1 MHCGLVFIL
10 FMGILLVV
18 KAFKN
23 DKCGDNIRISTANYL
38 TSPGY
43 PLAYPPSQRCVWVI
57 SAPGPHQ
64 RILINFNPHFDLED
78 RECKYDYVEVRDG
91 VDESGQLVGKYCGK
105 IAPSPVVSSGNQLFI
120 KFVSDYET
128 HGAGF
133 SIRYEIFKTGPECS
147 RNFTSNSGVIKSPG
161 FPEKY
166 PNNLDCTF
174 MIFAPKMSEIILE
187 FESFELEPDPTPP
200 TGVFC
205 RYDRLEIW
213 DGFPGVGPYVGRYC
227 GQNTP
232 GRIISYT
239 GILALT
245 INTDSAIAKEGFSAN
260 FTVIE
265 RTVPEDF
272 DCSDPLG
279 MESGEITSD
288 QIMASSQY
296 NPSWSP
302 ERSRLN
308 YYENAWT
315 PAEDSNKE
323 WIQTLV
329 TIPSHANIKGS
340 RLSSWSGKTC
350 SNAASCLDSTFQRQL
365 HQPPLLLINVSSSS
379 VMLMVDRQTQVD
391 LGFLRFVSAIGTQGA
406 VSQETHKIY
415 FVKSYK
421 VDVSSNGEDWITL
434 KEGSKQ
440 KQLVEREKKRERG
453 RDGMPDRRATG
464 CNHRLLIGTGFLHLE
479 ANKPPLWVYEGT
491 HGPGL
496 DYLMV
501 SPEYTVPSVKWRLKG
516 AMLDSPLPHSYSVE
530 GGQEVF
536 QGNTNPTD
544 VTKTML
550 PKPTLTRF
558 LRVRPVTWET
568 GIALRFEV
576 YGCKISEYPCS
587 GMLGMVSGLITDSQI
602 TASSHTDRSWV
613 PENARL
619 LTSRTGWTL
628 LPQPQPFTSEWLQVD
643 LGDEKLVKGMI
654 IQGGKHR
661 ENKVFMKRFRIGYSN
676 NGSDWR
682 MVLDGSGNKPKL
694 ASSLPSPE
702 RFPAS
707 KVHQA
712 LFRAGHLLFFLATY
726 QAHAALPLIFEGN
739 SNYDTP
745 ELRTVEALTTRFI
758 RIYPERATP
767 AGMGLRLELLGCEIE
782 GRDTQPGTYTAPT
795 LPPTTV
801 VPSTTPSDD
810 CDDDQ
815 ASCHSGTGDDYD
827 VTAGTIIPE
836 TTTAEVDTIPA
847 FLWFACDFGWAND
860 PSFCSWTSEDTGS
873 RWQIQSSGT
882 PTLNTGPNMDHT
894 GGSGNFIYTLAT
906 SPQETEVARLVS
918 PVVSSPDSDLCVS
931 FWYHMFGPHIGTLHI
946 KQRKQTVDGPADILL
961 WTVSGHQGNRWREG
975 RVLVPR
981 TNKPYQVVLESLVER
996 KSWGDI
1002 AVDDIKVLDGLSMAD
1017 CKDPDVPTEPMLP
1030 EDRLNEILE
1039 DITEY
1044 PDFVE
1049 TNQISGAGNMLKTLD
1064 PILITIIA
1072 MSALGVFLGAICGVV
1087 LYCACSHGGMSDRNL
1102 SALENYNFE
1111 LVDGV
1116 KLKKDKLNVQSS
1128 YSEA

>member
-1 MHCGLVFIL
+1 
-10 FMGILLVV
+10 MGILSVA

-23 DKCGDNIRISTANYL
+23 DKCGGNIRISTANYL

-43 PLAYPPSQRCVWVI
+43 PASYPPSQRCVWVI

-91 VDESGQLVGKYCGK
+91 TDESGQLVGKYCGK

-147 RNFTSNSGVIKSPG
+147 RNFTSNSGIIKSPG

-213 DGFPGVGPYVGRYC
+213 DGFPGVGPHVGRYC

-288 QIMASSQY
+288 QIMVSSQY

-323 WIQTLV
+323 WIQ
-329 TIPSHANIKGS
+329 
-340 RLSSWSGKTC
+340 
-350 SNAASCLDSTFQRQL
+350 
-365 HQPPLLLINVSSSS
+365 
-379 VMLMVDRQTQVD
+379 VD

-406 VSQETHKIY
+406 ISQETQRVY

-440 KQLVEREKKRERG
+440 K
-453 RDGMPDRRATG
+453 
-464 CNHRLLIGTGFLHLE
+464 
-479 ANKPPLWVYEGT
+479 
-491 HGPGL
+491 
-496 DYLMV
+496 
-501 SPEYTVPSVKWRLKG
+501 
-516 AMLDSPLPHSYSVE
+516 
-530 GGQEVF
+530 VF

-544 VTKTML
+544 VAKTKL

-558 LRVRPVTWET
+558 VRIRPVTWET

-587 GMLGMVSGLITDSQI
+587 GMLGMVSGLINDNQI

-628 LPQPQPFTSEWLQVD
+628 LPQPQPFTNEWLQVD
-643 LGDEKLVKGMI
+643 LGEEKLVRGLI

-661 ENKVFMKRFRIGYSN
+661 ENKVFMKKFRLGYSN

-682 MVLDGSGNKPKL
+682 MVLDTSGNRPK
-694 ASSLPSPE
+694 
-702 RFPAS
+702 
-707 KVHQA
+707 
-712 LFRAGHLLFFLATY
+712 
-726 QAHAALPLIFEGN
+726 IFEGN

-745 ELRTVEALTTRFI
+745 ELRTVEPLLTRFV

-782 GRDTQPGTYTAPT
+782 APT
-795 LPPTTV
+795 LPPTTAI
-801 VPSTTPSDD
+801 PSTTPSDE

-827 VTAGTIIPE
+827 VTGANI
-836 TTTAEVDTIPA
+836 AFMRLRPA
-847 FLWFACDFGWAND
+847 PPPNPPYPNSPLLLLWLALDHL
-860 PSFCSWTSEDTGS
+860 PSI
-873 RWQIQSSGT
+873 RGT
-882 PTLNTGPNMDHT
+882 PTLNIGPNMDHT
-894 GGSGNFIYTLAT
+894 GEPGNFIYTLAT

-946 KQRKQTVDGPADILL
+946 KQRKQTEKGPADVLL

-981 TNKPYQVVLESLVER
+981 TNKPYQVVIESLVER

-1002 AVDDIKVLDGLSMAD
+1002 AVDDIKVLDGITLPD
-1017 CKDPDVPTEPMLP
+1017 CKGEALFILSVPSFIP
-1030 EDRLNEILE
+1030 ENTD
-1039 DITEY
+1039 Y
-1044 PDFVE
+1044 PDSVE
-1049 TNQISGAGNMLKTLD
+1049 TNQIPEGSMLKTLD

>member
-1 MHCGLVFIL
+1 MYCICVTLGCCADCIFSFFL
-10 FMGILLVV
+10 
-18 KAFKN
+18 A
-23 DKCGDNIRISTANYL
+23 DKCGDNIRITNANYL

-43 PLAYPPSQRCVWVI
+43 PTSYLPSQKCVWVI
-57 SAPGPHQ
+57 TAPGPHQ

-91 VDESGQLVGKYCGK
+91 VDENGQLVGKYCGK
-105 IAPSPVVSSGNQLFI
+105 IAPSPVVSSGNQLYI

-133 SIRYEIFKTGPECS
+133 SIRYEVFKTGPECS

-174 MIFAPKMSEIILE
+174 MIFSPKMSEIILE
-187 FESFELEPDPTPP
+187 FESFELEPDTTPP

-213 DGFPGVGPYVGRYC
+213 DGFPGVGPYIGRYC

-239 GILALT
+239 GILALI

-260 FTVIE
+260 FTVLE

-279 MESGEITSD
+279 MESGEIASE
-288 QIMASSQY
+288 QIVASSQ
-296 NPSWSP
+296 
-302 ERSRLN
+302 LN

-315 PAEDSNKE
+315 PGEDNNKE
-323 WIQTLV
+323 WI
-329 TIPSHANIKGS
+329 
-340 RLSSWSGKTC
+340 
-350 SNAASCLDSTFQRQL
+350 
-365 HQPPLLLINVSSSS
+365 
-379 VMLMVDRQTQVD
+379 QVD
-391 LGFLRFVSAIGTQGA
+391 LGFLRFVSAVGTQGA
-406 VSQETHKIY
+406 VSQETKKTY
-415 FVKSYK
+415 WVKSYK

-440 KQLVEREKKRERG
+440 K
-453 RDGMPDRRATG
+453 
-464 CNHRLLIGTGFLHLE
+464 
-479 ANKPPLWVYEGT
+479 
-491 HGPGL
+491 
-496 DYLMV
+496 
-501 SPEYTVPSVKWRLKG
+501 
-516 AMLDSPLPHSYSVE
+516 
-530 GGQEVF
+530 VF

-544 VTKTML
+544 VARTML

-558 LRVRPVTWET
+558 IRIRPVAWET

-587 GMLGMVSGLITDSQI
+587 GMLGMVSGLITDAQI

-619 LTSRTGWTL
+619 LTSRSGWTL

-643 LGDEKLVKGMI
+643 LGEEKLVRGLI

-661 ENKVFMKRFRIGYSN
+661 ENKVFMKKFRLGYSN
-676 NGSDWR
+676 NGSDWK
-682 MVLDGSGNKPKL
+682 MVQDASGNKPK
-694 ASSLPSPE
+694 
-702 RFPAS
+702 
-707 KVHQA
+707 
-712 LFRAGHLLFFLATY
+712 
-726 QAHAALPLIFEGN
+726 IFEGN
-739 SNYDTP
+739 QNYDTP
-745 ELRTVEALTTRFI
+745 ELRTVEPLLTRYI
-758 RIYPERATP
+758 RVYPERSTP

-782 GRDTQPGTYTAPT
+782 APT
-795 LPPTTV
+795 IPPTT
-801 VPSTTPSDD
+801 PAPTTVPSDD

-815 ASCHSGTGDDYD
+815 ASCHSGTGDDYE
-827 VTAGTIIPE
+827 VT
-836 TTTAEVDTIPA
+836 A
-847 FLWFACDFGWAND
+847 FLWFACDFGWANN
-860 PSFCSWTSEDTGS
+860 PSFCGWTSEDSGF

-894 GGSGNFIYTLAT
+894 GTDTQTHQHWTQHGPHRYRHTGPNMDHTAT
-906 SPQETEVARLVS
+906 GAQETEVARLVS
-918 PVVSSPDSDLCVS
+918 PGVTVGQSDLCVS
-931 FWYHMFGPHIGTLHI
+931 FWYHMFGSHIGTLHI
-946 KQRKQTVDGPADILL
+946 KQRKETVDGMADILL

-975 RVLVPR
+975 RVLVPHSS
-981 TNKPYQVVLESLVER
+981 KPYQVVIEGLVER

-1002 AVDDIKVLDGLSMAD
+1002 AVDDIKILDNLNMAD
-1017 CKDPDVPTEPMLP
+1017 CKGECFFATLIVQAGFEPIV
-1030 EDRLNEILE
+1030 ENNEILNG
-1039 DITEY
+1039 
-1044 PDFVE
+1044 V
-1049 TNQISGAGNMLKTLD
+1049 SGGAGNMLKTLD

-1087 LYCACSHGGMSDRNL
+1087 LYCACSHGHMADRNL

-1116 KLKKDKLNVQSS
+1116 KLKKDKLNSQKS
-1128 YSEA
+1128 YTEA

>member
-1 MHCGLVFIL
+1 LHCVSCNHKIK
-10 FMGILLVV
+10 I
-18 KAFKN
+18 N
-23 DKCGDNIRISTANYL
+23 CGDNIRITNANYL

-43 PLAYPPSQRCVWVI
+43 PASYVSSQKCVWVI
-57 SAPGPHQ
+57 TAPGPHQ

-133 SIRYEIFKTGPECS
+133 SIRYEVFKTGPECS

-174 MIFAPKMSEIILE
+174 MVFAPKMSEIILE
-187 FESFELEPDPTPP
+187 FESFELEPDTTPP
-200 TGVFC
+200 TGIFC

-213 DGFPGVGPYVGRYC
+213 DGFPGVGPYIGRYC
-227 GQNTP
+227 GQTTP

-260 FTVIE
+260 FTVLQ

-272 DCSDPLG
+272 DCTDPLG
-279 MESGEITSD
+279 MESGEIASE
-288 QIMASSQY
+288 QIMASSKY
-296 NPSWSP
+296 NPGWSS
-302 ERSRLN
+302 ERARLN

-315 PAEDSNKE
+315 PGEDNNKE
-323 WIQTLV
+323 WI
-329 TIPSHANIKGS
+329 
-340 RLSSWSGKTC
+340 
-350 SNAASCLDSTFQRQL
+350 
-365 HQPPLLLINVSSSS
+365 
-379 VMLMVDRQTQVD
+379 QVD
-391 LGFLRFVSAIGTQGA
+391 LGFLRFVSAVGTQGA
-406 VSQETHKIY
+406 VSQETQRAY
-415 FVKSYK
+415 WVKSYK

-440 KQLVEREKKRERG
+440 K
-453 RDGMPDRRATG
+453 
-464 CNHRLLIGTGFLHLE
+464 
-479 ANKPPLWVYEGT
+479 
-491 HGPGL
+491 
-496 DYLMV
+496 
-501 SPEYTVPSVKWRLKG
+501 
-516 AMLDSPLPHSYSVE
+516 
-530 GGQEVF
+530 VF

-544 VTKTML
+544 VVKTML

-558 LRVRPVTWET
+558 VRIRPVAWET

-587 GMLGMVSGLITDSQI
+587 GMLGMVSGLITDAQI

-619 LTSRTGWTL
+619 LTSRSGWTL

-643 LGDEKLVKGMI
+643 LGEEKLVRGLI

-661 ENKVFMKRFRIGYSN
+661 ENKVFMKKFRLEYSN
-676 NGSDWR
+676 NGSDWK
-682 MVLDGSGNKPKL
+682 MVQDDNGNKPK
-694 ASSLPSPE
+694 
-702 RFPAS
+702 
-707 KVHQA
+707 
-712 LFRAGHLLFFLATY
+712 
-726 QAHAALPLIFEGN
+726 IFEGN
-739 SNYDTP
+739 QNYDTP
-745 ELRTVEALTTRFI
+745 ELRTLEPLLTRYI
-758 RIYPERATP
+758 RVYPERSTP

-782 GRDTQPGTYTAPT
+782 APT
-795 LPPTTV
+795 LPPTT
-801 VPSTTPSDD
+801 PPPPTTPSDE

-827 VTAGTIIPE
+827 VTGGTTGPEATAKVADIIPGKK
-836 TTTAEVDTIPA
+836 A
-847 FLWFACDFGWAND
+847 FLWFACDFGWANN
-860 PSFCSWTSEDTGS
+860 PSFCNWSSEDSGF

-906 SPQETEVARLVS
+906 GTQETEVARLVS
-918 PVVSSPDSDLCVS
+918 PMVTGNQSYLCVS
-931 FWYHMFGPHIGTLHI
+931 FWYHMFGSRIGTLNV
-946 KQRKQTVDGPADILL
+946 KQRKETVEGQADFLL

-975 RVLVPR
+975 RVLVPHSSE
-981 TNKPYQVVLESLVER
+981 PYQVVIEGLVES

-1002 AVDDIKVLDGLSMAD
+1002 AVDDIKILENVNMAD
-1017 CKDPDVPTEPMLP
+1017 CKDPDVPAEPILP
-1030 EDRLNEILE
+1030 EDRFNEIIV
-1039 DITEY
+1039 DITGFPEL
-1044 PDFVE
+1044 VE
-1049 TNQISGAGNMLKTLD
+1049 NNDILNGVSGGAGNMLKTLD

-1087 LYCACSHGGMSDRNL
+1087 LYCACSHGHMSDRNL

-1116 KLKKDKLNVQSS
+1116 KLKKDKLNSQNS
-1128 YSEA
+1128 YTEA

>member
-1 MHCGLVFIL
+1 MHCGLVL
-10 FMGILLVV
+10 FLLMGIFFVA

-23 DKCGDNIRISTANYL
+23 DKCGDNIRITNANYL

-43 PLAYPPSQRCVWVI
+43 PASYLPSQKCVWVI
-57 SAPGPHQ
+57 TAPGPHQ

-91 VDESGQLVGKYCGK
+91 VDENGQLVGKYCGK
-105 IAPSPVVSSGNQLFI
+105 IAPSPVVSSGNQLYI

-133 SIRYEIFKTGPECS
+133 SIRYEVFKTGPECS
-147 RNFTSNSGVIKSPG
+147 RNFTSNSGVIRSPG

-174 MIFAPKMSEIILE
+174 MIFSPKMSEITLE
-187 FESFELEPDPTPP
+187 FESFELEPDTTPP

-213 DGFPGVGPYVGRYC
+213 DGFPGVGPYIGRYC

-239 GILALT
+239 GILALI

-260 FTVIE
+260 FTVLE
-265 RTVPEDF
+265 RTMPEDF
-272 DCSDPLG
+272 DCTDPLG
-279 MESGEITSD
+279 MESGEIASE
-288 QIMASSQY
+288 QIVASSQY
-296 NPSWSP
+296 NPGWSP
-302 ERSRLN
+302 ERARLN

-315 PAEDSNKE
+315 PGEDNNKE
-323 WIQTLV
+323 WI
-329 TIPSHANIKGS
+329 
-340 RLSSWSGKTC
+340 
-350 SNAASCLDSTFQRQL
+350 
-365 HQPPLLLINVSSSS
+365 
-379 VMLMVDRQTQVD
+379 QVD

-406 VSQETHKIY
+406 VSQETKKTY
-415 FVKSYK
+415 WVKSYK

-440 KQLVEREKKRERG
+440 K
-453 RDGMPDRRATG
+453 
-464 CNHRLLIGTGFLHLE
+464 
-479 ANKPPLWVYEGT
+479 
-491 HGPGL
+491 
-496 DYLMV
+496 
-501 SPEYTVPSVKWRLKG
+501 
-516 AMLDSPLPHSYSVE
+516 
-530 GGQEVF
+530 VF

-544 VTKTML
+544 VARTML

-558 LRVRPVTWET
+558 IRIRPVAWET

-587 GMLGMVSGLITDSQI
+587 GMLGMVSGLITDAQI

-619 LTSRTGWTL
+619 LTSRSGWTL

-643 LGDEKLVKGMI
+643 LGEEKLVRGLI

-661 ENKVFMKRFRIGYSN
+661 ENKVFMKKFRLGYSN
-676 NGSDWR
+676 NGSDWK
-682 MVLDGSGNKPKL
+682 MVQDANGNKPK
-694 ASSLPSPE
+694 
-702 RFPAS
+702 
-707 KVHQA
+707 
-712 LFRAGHLLFFLATY
+712 
-726 QAHAALPLIFEGN
+726 IFEGN
-739 SNYDTP
+739 QNYDTP
-745 ELRTVEALTTRFI
+745 ELRTVEPLLTRYI
-758 RIYPERATP
+758 RVYPERSTP
-767 AGMGLRLELLGCEIE
+767 AGMGLRLELLVVRSKNMLWRARPKWVYILDFREAVAS
-782 GRDTQPGTYTAPT
+782 TALSPT
-795 LPPTTV
+795 LPPTT
-801 VPSTTPSDD
+801 PAPTTTPSDD

-827 VTAGTIIPE
+827 VTGGTTMPE
-836 TTTAEVDTIPA
+836 AMTEVDTIPA

-860 PSFCSWTSEDTGS
+860 PSFCSWTSEDS
-873 RWQIQSSGT
+873 SFRWQIQSSGT

-906 SPQETEVARLVS
+906 GAQETEVARLVS
-918 PVVSSPDSDLCVS
+918 PVVTVGQSDLCVS
-931 FWYHMFGPHIGTLHI
+931 FWYHMFGSHIGTLHI
-946 KQRKQTVDGPADILL
+946 KQRKETVDGMADILL

-975 RVLVPR
+975 RVLVPHSS
-981 TNKPYQVVLESLVER
+981 KPYQVVIEGLVER

-1002 AVDDIKVLDGLSMAD
+1002 AVDDIKILDNLNMAD
-1017 CKDPDVPTEPMLP
+1017 CKDPDVPTESMLP
-1030 EDRLNEILE
+1030 EDRFNEIMVDITDFPEIVESNEILNG
-1039 DITEY
+1039 
-1044 PDFVE
+1044 V
-1049 TNQISGAGNMLKTLD
+1049 SGGAGNMLKTLD

-1087 LYCACSHGGMSDRNL
+1087 LYCACSHGHMSDRNL

-1116 KLKKDKLNVQSS
+1116 KLKKDKLNSQNS
-1128 YSEA
+1128 YTEA

>member
-1 MHCGLVFIL
+1 TP
-10 FMGILLVV
+10 
-18 KAFKN
+18 
-23 DKCGDNIRISTANYL
+23 RITNANYL

-43 PLAYPPSQRCVWVI
+43 PASYLPSQKCVWVI
-57 SAPGPHQ
+57 TAPGPHQ

-105 IAPSPVVSSGNQLFI
+105 IAPSPVVSSGYQLYI

-133 SIRYEIFKTGPECS
+133 SIRYEVFKTGPECS
-147 RNFTSNSGVIKSPG
+147 RNFTSNNGVIKSPG

-187 FESFELEPDPTPP
+187 FESFELEPDTTPP

-213 DGFPGVGPYVGRYC
+213 DGFPGVGPYIGRYC

-260 FTVIE
+260 FTVLE

-272 DCSDPLG
+272 DCTDPLG
-279 MESGEITSD
+279 MESGEIASE
-288 QIMASSQY
+288 QIVASSQY
-296 NPSWSP
+296 NPGWSP
-302 ERSRLN
+302 ERARLN

-315 PAEDSNKE
+315 PGEDNNKE
-323 WIQTLV
+323 WI
-329 TIPSHANIKGS
+329 
-340 RLSSWSGKTC
+340 
-350 SNAASCLDSTFQRQL
+350 
-365 HQPPLLLINVSSSS
+365 
-379 VMLMVDRQTQVD
+379 QVD

-406 VSQETHKIY
+406 VSQETRKTYWI
-415 FVKSYK
+415 KSYK

-440 KQLVEREKKRERG
+440 K
-453 RDGMPDRRATG
+453 
-464 CNHRLLIGTGFLHLE
+464 
-479 ANKPPLWVYEGT
+479 
-491 HGPGL
+491 
-496 DYLMV
+496 
-501 SPEYTVPSVKWRLKG
+501 
-516 AMLDSPLPHSYSVE
+516 
-530 GGQEVF
+530 VF

-544 VTKTML
+544 VARTML

-558 LRVRPVTWET
+558 VRVRPVAWEM

-587 GMLGMVSGLITDSQI
+587 GMLGMVSGLITDAQI

-619 LTSRTGWTL
+619 LTSRSGWTL

-643 LGDEKLVKGMI
+643 LGEEKLVRGLI
-654 IQGGKHR
+654 IQGGKYR
-661 ENKVFMKRFRIGYSN
+661 ENKVFMKKFRLGYSN
-676 NGSDWR
+676 NESDWK
-682 MVLDGSGNKPKL
+682 MVQDANGNKPK
-694 ASSLPSPE
+694 
-702 RFPAS
+702 
-707 KVHQA
+707 
-712 LFRAGHLLFFLATY
+712 
-726 QAHAALPLIFEGN
+726 IFEGN
-739 SNYDTP
+739 QNYDTP
-745 ELRTVEALTTRFI
+745 ELRTVEPLLTRYV
-758 RIYPERATP
+758 RVYPERSTP

-782 GRDTQPGTYTAPT
+782 APT
-795 LPPTTV
+795 PLPTTLA
-801 VPSTTPSDD
+801 STTPSDE

-815 ASCHSGTGDDYD
+815 ASCHSGTGDSYD
-827 VTAGTIIPE
+827 VTGANITLMRLLSHLPLYPYSRYII
-836 TTTAEVDTIPA
+836 TWHTHIHTRMHTQADSLVL
-847 FLWFACDFGWAND
+847 FL
-860 PSFCSWTSEDTGS
+860 
-873 RWQIQSSGT
+873 SSGT

-906 SPQETEVARLVS
+906 GSQETEVARLVS
-918 PVVSSPDSDLCVS
+918 PVVTVGQSDLCVS
-931 FWYHMFGPHIGTLHI
+931 FWYHMFGSHIGTLHI
-946 KQRKQTVDGPADILL
+946 KQRKETVDGMADILL

-975 RVLVPR
+975 RVLVPHSS
-981 TNKPYQVVLESLVER
+981 KPYQVWYGERR

-1002 AVDDIKVLDGLSMAD
+1002 AVDDIKILDNLNMAD
-1017 CKDPDVPTEPMLP
+1017 CKGDYFPDMMEN
-1030 EDRLNEILE
+1030 NEILNG
-1039 DITEY
+1039 
-1044 PDFVE
+1044 V
-1049 TNQISGAGNMLKTLD
+1049 SGGAGNMLQTLD

-1087 LYCACSHGGMSDRNL
+1087 LYCACSHGHMSERNL

-1116 KLKKDKLNVQSS
+1116 KLKKDKLNSHNS
-1128 YSEA
+1128 YTEA

>member
-1 MHCGLVFIL
+1 MFVCKHEEGSKLSL
-10 FMGILLVV
+10 FDST
-18 KAFKN
+18 
-23 DKCGDNIRISTANYL
+23 DKCGGNIKISTPSYL

-43 PLAYPPSQRCVWVI
+43 PSSYPASQRCTWVI
-57 SAPGPHQ
+57 TAPGPHQ
-64 RILINFNPHFDLED
+64 RIFINFNPHFDLED

-147 RNFTSNSGVIKSPG
+147 RNFTSSGGVIKSPG

-187 FESFELEPDPTPP
+187 FENFDLEPDPTPP
-200 TGVFC
+200 VGVFC

-213 DGFPGVGPYVGRYC
+213 DGFPGVGPYIGRYC

-245 INTDSAIAKEGFSAN
+245 INSDSAIAKEGFSAN

-315 PAEDSNKE
+315 PADDTNKE
-323 WIQTLV
+323 WI
-329 TIPSHANIKGS
+329 
-340 RLSSWSGKTC
+340 
-350 SNAASCLDSTFQRQL
+350 
-365 HQPPLLLINVSSSS
+365 
-379 VMLMVDRQTQVD
+379 QVD

-406 VSQETHKIY
+406 ISQETQKIY
-415 FVKSYK
+415 YVKAYK

-440 KQLVEREKKRERG
+440 K
-453 RDGMPDRRATG
+453 
-464 CNHRLLIGTGFLHLE
+464 I
-479 ANKPPLWVYEGT
+479 
-491 HGPGL
+491 
-496 DYLMV
+496 
-501 SPEYTVPSVKWRLKG
+501 
-516 AMLDSPLPHSYSVE
+516 
-530 GGQEVF
+530 F

-544 VTKTML
+544 VAKTKL

-558 LRVRPVTWET
+558 VRIRPVTWET

-587 GMLGMVSGLITDSQI
+587 GMLGMVSGLIPDTQI
-602 TASSHTDRSWV
+602 TASSHTDRNWV

-628 LPQPQPFTSEWLQVD
+628 LPQPQPFSKEWLQVD
-643 LGDEKLVKGMI
+643 LGEEKRVKGLI
-654 IQGGKHR
+654 IQGGMHR
-661 ENKVFMKRFRIGYSN
+661 ENKVFMKKFRLGYSS

-682 MVLDGSGNKPKL
+682 MVMDPSGSKPK
-694 ASSLPSPE
+694 
-702 RFPAS
+702 
-707 KVHQA
+707 
-712 LFRAGHLLFFLATY
+712 
-726 QAHAALPLIFEGN
+726 IFEGN

-745 ELRTVEALTTRFI
+745 ELRTVEPLLTRFI
-758 RIYPERATP
+758 RIYPDRSPP
-767 AGMGLRLELLGCEIE
+767 AGMGLRLELLGCEVE
-782 GRDTQPGTYTAPT
+782 APT
-795 LPPTTV
+795 LPPTI
-801 VPSTTPSDD
+801 PSTTPSDE

-827 VTAGTIIPE
+827 VTGANI
-836 TTTAEVDTIPA
+836 AFMRLRPA
-847 FLWFACDFGWAND
+847 SPLCPQSFQWFACDFGWANK

-873 RWQIQSSGT
+873 WWQIQSSGT

-906 SPQETEVARLVS
+906 GLQETEVARLVS
-918 PVVSSPDSDLCVS
+918 PLVTSPDADLCMS
-931 FWYHMFGPHIGTLHI
+931 FWYHMFGSHIGKLHI
-946 KQRKQTVDGPADILL
+946 KQRKPTDDGPADILL
-961 WTVSGHQGNRWREG
+961 WAVSGHQGNRWREG
-975 RVLVPR
+975 RVFVPR
-981 TNKPYQVVLESLVER
+981 NNNPYQVVIEGIVEER
-996 KSWGDI
+996 RWGDI
-1002 AVDDIKVLDGLSMAD
+1002 AVDDIKVLDGLSMQD
-1017 CKDPDVPTEPMLP
+1017 CKEIK
-1030 EDRLNEILE
+1030 LNTSISFYRSGFT
-1039 DITEY
+1039 DY
-1044 PDFVE
+1044 PDSVQ
-1049 TNQISGAGNMLKTLD
+1049 TNQISEAGNMLKQLD

-1087 LYCACSHGGMSDRNL
+1087 LYCACSHGAMSERNL

-1116 KLKKDKLNVQSS
+1116 KLKKDKLNVQNS

>member
-1 MHCGLVFIL
+1 MHCGLVL
-10 FMGILLVV
+10 TLLTGTLSVV
-18 KAFKN
+18 LAFKN
-23 DKCGDNIRISTANYL
+23 DKCGGNVRISNANYL

-43 PLAYPPSQRCVWVI
+43 PMSYASSQRCAWVI
-57 SAPGPHQ
+57 TAPGPHQ

-147 RNFTSNSGVIKSPG
+147 RNFTANGGVIKSPG

-174 MIFAPKMSEIILE
+174 MIFAPRMSEIVLE

-200 TGVFC
+200 AGVFC

-213 DGFPGVGPYVGRYC
+213 EGFPGVGPYIGRYC

-260 FTVIE
+260 YTVME

-272 DCSDPLG
+272 DCGDPLG

-288 QIMASSQY
+288 QIVASSQY

-315 PAEDSNKE
+315 PAQDSNKE
-323 WIQTLV
+323 WI
-329 TIPSHANIKGS
+329 
-340 RLSSWSGKTC
+340 
-350 SNAASCLDSTFQRQL
+350 
-365 HQPPLLLINVSSSS
+365 
-379 VMLMVDRQTQVD
+379 QVD
-391 LGFLRFVSAIGTQGA
+391 LGFLRFVSAVGTQGA
-406 VSQETHKIY
+406 VSQETQRPY

-421 VDVSSNGEDWITL
+421 VDVSSNGDDWITL

-440 KQLVEREKKRERG
+440 K
-453 RDGMPDRRATG
+453 
-464 CNHRLLIGTGFLHLE
+464 
-479 ANKPPLWVYEGT
+479 
-491 HGPGL
+491 
-496 DYLMV
+496 
-501 SPEYTVPSVKWRLKG
+501 
-516 AMLDSPLPHSYSVE
+516 
-530 GGQEVF
+530 VF
-536 QGNTNPTD
+536 QGNSNPAD
-544 VTKTML
+544 VAKTML

-558 LRVRPVTWET
+558 IRIRPVSWEI

-587 GMLGMVSGLITDSQI
+587 GMLGMVSGLIPDSQI
-602 TASSHTDRSWV
+602 TASSHVDRNWV

-619 LTSRTGWTL
+619 FTSRTGWTL
-628 LPQPQPFTSEWLQVD
+628 LPQPQPFTREWLQVD
-643 LGDEKLVKGMI
+643 LGEEKVVKGLI

-661 ENKVFMKRFRIGYSN
+661 ENKVFMKKFRLAHSN
-676 NGSDWR
+676 NGSDWN
-682 MVLDGSGNKPKL
+682 MVLDTSGNRPKL
-694 ASSLPSPE
+694 
-702 RFPAS
+702 
-707 KVHQA
+707 
-712 LFRAGHLLFFLATY
+712 
-726 QAHAALPLIFEGN
+726 FEGN

-745 ELRTVEALTTRFI
+745 ELRTLEPLLTRFI
-758 RIYPERATP
+758 RLYPDRATP
-767 AGMGLRLELLGCEIE
+767 AGMGLRLELLGCDI
-782 GRDTQPGTYTAPT
+782 QAPT
-795 LPPTTV
+795 PP
-801 VPSTTPSDD
+801 PSTTLATPTPSDE
-810 CDDDQ
+810 CDDDP
-815 ASCHSGTGDDYD
+815 ANCHSGTGDDYE
-827 VTAGTIIPE
+827 VTGSTNMPGR
-836 TTTAEVDTIPA
+836 TTSAAEVENIPD
-847 FLWFACDFGWAND
+847 LTWFGCDFGWAND
-860 PSFCSWTSEDTGS
+860 PSFCRWTSEDTNS

-894 GGSGNFIYTLAT
+894 GGSGNFIFTSAT
-906 SPQETEVARLVS
+906 GLQESKVARLVS
-918 PVVSSPDSDLCVS
+918 PPVAPPQADLCVS
-931 FWYHMFGPHIGTLHI
+931 FWYHMFGSHIGMLHV
-946 KQRKQTVDGPADILL
+946 KQRRQTADGPADVLL
-961 WTVSGHQGNRWREG
+961 WTVNGHQGNRWREG

-981 TNKPYQVVLESLVER
+981 TNKPYQVVIEGLVER

-1002 AVDDIKVLDGLSMAD
+1002 AVDDVKVLNGLSATD

-1030 EDRLNEILE
+1030 EDNFNEIME
-1039 DITEY
+1039 EITEY
-1044 PDFVE
+1044 PDLVE

-1087 LYCACSHGGMSDRNL
+1087 LYCACSHGAMSERNL

-1116 KLKKDKLNVQSS
+1116 KLKKDKVSVQSS

>member
-1 MHCGLVFIL
+1 WPLVITSCCT
-10 FMGILLVV
+10 LLWGVV
-18 KAFKN
+18 LTVFFSTFFLA
-23 DKCGDNIRISTANYL
+23 DKCGDNIRITNANYL

-43 PLAYPPSQRCVWVI
+43 PASYLPSQKCVWVI
-57 SAPGPHQ
+57 TAPGPHQ

-105 IAPSPVVSSGNQLFI
+105 IAPSPVVSSGYQLYI

-133 SIRYEIFKTGPECS
+133 SIRYEVFKTGPECS
-147 RNFTSNSGVIKSPG
+147 RNFTSNNGVIKSPG

-187 FESFELEPDPTPP
+187 FESFELEPDTTPP

-213 DGFPGVGPYVGRYC
+213 DGFPGVGPYIGRYC

-260 FTVIE
+260 FTVLE

-272 DCSDPLG
+272 DCTDPLG
-279 MESGEITSD
+279 MESGEIASE
-288 QIMASSQY
+288 QIVASSQY
-296 NPSWSP
+296 NPGWSP
-302 ERSRLN
+302 ERARLN

-315 PAEDSNKE
+315 PGEDNNKE
-323 WIQTLV
+323 WI
-329 TIPSHANIKGS
+329 
-340 RLSSWSGKTC
+340 
-350 SNAASCLDSTFQRQL
+350 
-365 HQPPLLLINVSSSS
+365 
-379 VMLMVDRQTQVD
+379 QVD

-406 VSQETHKIY
+406 VSQETRKTYWI
-415 FVKSYK
+415 KSYK

-440 KQLVEREKKRERG
+440 K
-453 RDGMPDRRATG
+453 
-464 CNHRLLIGTGFLHLE
+464 
-479 ANKPPLWVYEGT
+479 
-491 HGPGL
+491 
-496 DYLMV
+496 
-501 SPEYTVPSVKWRLKG
+501 
-516 AMLDSPLPHSYSVE
+516 
-530 GGQEVF
+530 VF

-544 VTKTML
+544 VARTML

-558 LRVRPVTWET
+558 VRVRPVAWEM

-587 GMLGMVSGLITDSQI
+587 GMLGMVSGLITDAQI

-619 LTSRTGWTL
+619 LTSRSGWTL

-643 LGDEKLVKGMI
+643 LGEEKLVRGLI
-654 IQGGKHR
+654 IQGGKYR
-661 ENKVFMKRFRIGYSN
+661 ENKVFMKKFRLGYSN
-676 NGSDWR
+676 NESDWK
-682 MVLDGSGNKPKL
+682 MVQDANSNKPK
-694 ASSLPSPE
+694 
-702 RFPAS
+702 
-707 KVHQA
+707 
-712 LFRAGHLLFFLATY
+712 
-726 QAHAALPLIFEGN
+726 IFEGN
-739 SNYDTP
+739 QNYDTP
-745 ELRTVEALTTRFI
+745 ELRTVEPLLTRYV
-758 RIYPERATP
+758 RVYPERSTP

-782 GRDTQPGTYTAPT
+782 APT
-795 LPPTTV
+795 PLPTTLA
-801 VPSTTPSDD
+801 STTPSDE

-827 VTAGTIIPE
+827 VTGANITLMRLLSHLPLYPYSH
-836 TTTAEVDTIPA
+836 DLFPHHY
-847 FLWFACDFGWAND
+847 FRCQHLPLFSWA
-860 PSFCSWTSEDTGS
+860 
-873 RWQIQSSGT
+873 I
-882 PTLNTGPNMDHT
+882 PTLSFPSS

-906 SPQETEVARLVS
+906 GSQETEVARLVS
-918 PVVSSPDSDLCVS
+918 PVVTVGQSDLCVS
-931 FWYHMFGPHIGTLHI
+931 FWYHMFGSHIGTLHI
-946 KQRKQTVDGPADILL
+946 KQRKETVDGMADILL

-975 RVLVPR
+975 RVLVPHSS
-981 TNKPYQVVLESLVER
+981 KPYQVVIEGFVER

-1002 AVDDIKVLDGLSMAD
+1002 AVDDIKILDNLNMAD
-1017 CKDPDVPTEPMLP
+1017 FVDITDFPDMMEN
-1030 EDRLNEILE
+1030 NEILNG
-1039 DITEY
+1039 
-1044 PDFVE
+1044 V
-1049 TNQISGAGNMLKTLD
+1049 SGGAGNMLQTLD

-1087 LYCACSHGGMSDRNL
+1087 LYCACSHGHMSDRNL

-1116 KLKKDKLNVQSS
+1116 KLKKDKLNSQNS
-1128 YSEA
+1128 YTEA

>member
-1 MHCGLVFIL
+1 MHFGLVL
-10 FMGILLVV
+10 FLLMGIFFVAN
-18 KAFKN
+18 AFKN
-23 DKCGDNIRISTANYL
+23 DKCGDNIRITNANYL

-43 PLAYPPSQRCVWVI
+43 PASYVSSQKCVWVI
-57 SAPGPHQ
+57 TAPGPHQ

-133 SIRYEIFKTGPECS
+133 SIRYEVFKTGPECS

-174 MIFAPKMSEIILE
+174 MVFAPKMSEIILE
-187 FESFELEPDPTPP
+187 FESFELEPDTTPP
-200 TGVFC
+200 TGIFC

-213 DGFPGVGPYVGRYC
+213 DGFPGVGPYIGRYC
-227 GQNTP
+227 GQTTP

-260 FTVIE
+260 FTVLQ

-272 DCSDPLG
+272 DCTDPLG
-279 MESGEITSD
+279 MESGEIASE
-288 QIMASSQY
+288 QIMASSKY
-296 NPSWSP
+296 NPGWSS
-302 ERSRLN
+302 ERARLN

-315 PAEDSNKE
+315 PGEDNNKE
-323 WIQTLV
+323 WI
-329 TIPSHANIKGS
+329 
-340 RLSSWSGKTC
+340 
-350 SNAASCLDSTFQRQL
+350 
-365 HQPPLLLINVSSSS
+365 
-379 VMLMVDRQTQVD
+379 QVD
-391 LGFLRFVSAIGTQGA
+391 LGFLRFVSAVGTQGA
-406 VSQETHKIY
+406 VSQETQRAY
-415 FVKSYK
+415 WVKSYK

-440 KQLVEREKKRERG
+440 K
-453 RDGMPDRRATG
+453 
-464 CNHRLLIGTGFLHLE
+464 
-479 ANKPPLWVYEGT
+479 
-491 HGPGL
+491 
-496 DYLMV
+496 
-501 SPEYTVPSVKWRLKG
+501 
-516 AMLDSPLPHSYSVE
+516 
-530 GGQEVF
+530 VF

-544 VTKTML
+544 VVKTML

-558 LRVRPVTWET
+558 VRIRPVAWET

-587 GMLGMVSGLITDSQI
+587 GMLGMVSGLITDAQI

-619 LTSRTGWTL
+619 LTSRSGWTL

-643 LGDEKLVKGMI
+643 LGEEKLVRGLI

-661 ENKVFMKRFRIGYSN
+661 ENKVFMKKFRLEYSN
-676 NGSDWR
+676 NGSDWK
-682 MVLDGSGNKPKL
+682 MVQDDNGNKPK
-694 ASSLPSPE
+694 
-702 RFPAS
+702 
-707 KVHQA
+707 
-712 LFRAGHLLFFLATY
+712 
-726 QAHAALPLIFEGN
+726 IFEGN
-739 SNYDTP
+739 QNYDTP
-745 ELRTVEALTTRFI
+745 ELRTLEPLLTRYI
-758 RIYPERATP
+758 RVYPERSTP

-782 GRDTQPGTYTAPT
+782 APT
-795 LPPTTV
+795 LPPTT
-801 VPSTTPSDD
+801 PPPPTTPSDE

-827 VTAGTIIPE
+827 VT
-836 TTTAEVDTIPA
+836 
-847 FLWFACDFGWAND
+847 
-860 PSFCSWTSEDTGS
+860 
-873 RWQIQSSGT
+873 
-882 PTLNTGPNMDHT
+882 

-906 SPQETEVARLVS
+906 GTQETEVARLVS
-918 PVVSSPDSDLCVS
+918 PMVTGNQSYLCVS
-931 FWYHMFGPHIGTLHI
+931 FWYHMFGSRIGTLNV
-946 KQRKQTVDGPADILL
+946 KQRKETVEGQADFLL

-975 RVLVPR
+975 RVLVPHSSE
-981 TNKPYQVVLESLVER
+981 PYQVVIEGLVES

-1002 AVDDIKVLDGLSMAD
+1002 AVDDIKILENVNMAD
-1017 CKDPDVPTEPMLP
+1017 CKGEVV
-1030 EDRLNEILE
+1030 
-1039 DITEY
+1039 DITGFPEL
-1044 PDFVE
+1044 VE
-1049 TNQISGAGNMLKTLD
+1049 NNDILNGVSGGAGNMLKTLD

-1087 LYCACSHGGMSDRNL
+1087 LYCACSHGHMSDRNL

-1116 KLKKDKLNVQSS
+1116 KLKKDKLNSQNS
-1128 YSEA
+1128 YTEA

>member
-1 MHCGLVFIL
+1 MHCGLVL
-10 FMGILLVV
+10 FLLMGIFFVA

-23 DKCGDNIRISTANYL
+23 DKCGDNIRITNANYL

-43 PLAYPPSQRCVWVI
+43 PTSYLPSQKCVWVI
-57 SAPGPHQ
+57 TAPGPHQ

-91 VDESGQLVGKYCGK
+91 VDENGQLVGKYCGK
-105 IAPSPVVSSGNQLFI
+105 IAPSPVVSSGNQLYI

-133 SIRYEIFKTGPECS
+133 SIRYEVFKTGPECS

-174 MIFAPKMSEIILE
+174 MIFSPKMSEIILE
-187 FESFELEPDPTPP
+187 FESFELEPDTTPP

-213 DGFPGVGPYVGRYC
+213 DGFPGVGPYIGRYC

-239 GILALT
+239 GILALI

-260 FTVIE
+260 FTVLE

-272 DCSDPLG
+272 DCTDSLG
-279 MESGEITSD
+279 MESGEIASE
-288 QIMASSQY
+288 QIVASSQY
-296 NPSWSP
+296 NPGWSP
-302 ERSRLN
+302 ERARLN

-315 PAEDSNKE
+315 PGEDNNKE
-323 WIQTLV
+323 WI
-329 TIPSHANIKGS
+329 
-340 RLSSWSGKTC
+340 
-350 SNAASCLDSTFQRQL
+350 
-365 HQPPLLLINVSSSS
+365 
-379 VMLMVDRQTQVD
+379 QVD
-391 LGFLRFVSAIGTQGA
+391 LGFLRFVTAVGTQGA
-406 VSQETHKIY
+406 VSQETKKTY
-415 FVKSYK
+415 WVKSYK

-440 KQLVEREKKRERG
+440 K
-453 RDGMPDRRATG
+453 
-464 CNHRLLIGTGFLHLE
+464 
-479 ANKPPLWVYEGT
+479 
-491 HGPGL
+491 
-496 DYLMV
+496 
-501 SPEYTVPSVKWRLKG
+501 
-516 AMLDSPLPHSYSVE
+516 
-530 GGQEVF
+530 VF
-536 QGNTNPTD
+536 QGNTNPTE
-544 VTKTML
+544 VARKML
-550 PKPTLTRF
+550 PKATLTRF
-558 LRVRPVTWET
+558 IRIRPVAWET

-587 GMLGMVSGLITDSQI
+587 GMLGMVSGLITDAQI

-619 LTSRTGWTL
+619 LTSRSGWTL

-643 LGDEKLVKGMI
+643 LGEEKLVRGLI

-661 ENKVFMKRFRIGYSN
+661 ENKVFMKKFRLGYSN
-676 NGSDWR
+676 NGSDWK
-682 MVLDGSGNKPKL
+682 MVQDASGNKLK
-694 ASSLPSPE
+694 
-702 RFPAS
+702 
-707 KVHQA
+707 
-712 LFRAGHLLFFLATY
+712 
-726 QAHAALPLIFEGN
+726 IFEGN
-739 SNYDTP
+739 QNYDTP
-745 ELRTVEALTTRFI
+745 ELRTVEPLLTRYI
-758 RIYPERATP
+758 RVYPERSTP

-782 GRDTQPGTYTAPT
+782 APT
-795 LPPTTV
+795 IPPTT
-801 VPSTTPSDD
+801 PAPTTAPSDD

-815 ASCHSGTGDDYD
+815 ASCHSGTGDDYE
-827 VTAGTIIPE
+827 VTGGTTMPE
-836 TTTAEVDTIPA
+836 AMTDVDTIPA

-860 PSFCSWTSEDTGS
+860 PSFCGWTSEDSGF

-906 SPQETEVARLVS
+906 GAQETEVARLVS
-918 PVVSSPDSDLCVS
+918 PVVTVGQSDLCVS
-931 FWYHMFGPHIGTLHI
+931 FWYHMFGSHIGTLHI
-946 KQRKQTVDGPADILL
+946 KQRKETVDGMADILL

-975 RVLVPR
+975 RVLVPHSS
-981 TNKPYQVVLESLVER
+981 KPYQVVIEGLVER

-1002 AVDDIKVLDGLSMAD
+1002 AVDDIKILDNLNMAD

-1030 EDRLNEILE
+1030 EDRFNEILV
-1039 DITEY
+1039 DIT
-1044 PDFVE
+1044 DFPEIVE
-1049 TNQISGAGNMLKTLD
+1049 NNEILNGVSGGAGNMLKTLD

-1087 LYCACSHGGMSDRNL
+1087 LYCACSHGHMSDRNL

-1116 KLKKDKLNVQSS
+1116 KLKKDKLNSQNS
-1128 YSEA
+1128 YTEA

>member
-1 MHCGLVFIL
+1 RFYSSLCETRVSFVSSRKQL
-10 FMGILLVV
+10 FSLPS
-18 KAFKN
+18 A
-23 DKCGDNIRISTANYL
+23 DKCGGNIRISTANYL

-43 PLAYPPSQRCVWVI
+43 PMSYPPSQRCVWVI

-200 TGVFC
+200 AGVFC

-213 DGFPGVGPYVGRYC
+213 DGFPGVGPYIGRYC

-260 FTVIE
+260 FSVIE

-296 NPSWSP
+296 NPSWSQ

-323 WIQTLV
+323 WIQ
-329 TIPSHANIKGS
+329 
-340 RLSSWSGKTC
+340 
-350 SNAASCLDSTFQRQL
+350 
-365 HQPPLLLINVSSSS
+365 
-379 VMLMVDRQTQVD
+379 VD

-406 VSQETHKIY
+406 ISQETRRIY

-440 KQLVEREKKRERG
+440 K
-453 RDGMPDRRATG
+453 
-464 CNHRLLIGTGFLHLE
+464 
-479 ANKPPLWVYEGT
+479 
-491 HGPGL
+491 
-496 DYLMV
+496 
-501 SPEYTVPSVKWRLKG
+501 
-516 AMLDSPLPHSYSVE
+516 
-530 GGQEVF
+530 VF

-558 LRVRPVTWET
+558 VRIRPVTWET

-587 GMLGMVSGLITDSQI
+587 GMLGMVSGLITDNQI

-643 LGDEKLVKGMI
+643 LGEEKLVKGLI

-661 ENKVFMKRFRIGYSN
+661 ENKVFMKKFRLGYSN
-676 NGSDWR
+676 NGSDYR
-682 MVLDGSGNKPKL
+682 MVLDTNGNKPK
-694 ASSLPSPE
+694 
-702 RFPAS
+702 
-707 KVHQA
+707 
-712 LFRAGHLLFFLATY
+712 
-726 QAHAALPLIFEGN
+726 IFEGN

-745 ELRTVEALTTRFI
+745 ELRTVEPLLTRFI
-758 RIYPERATP
+758 RIYPDRATP

-782 GRDTQPGTYTAPT
+782 APT
-795 LPPTTV
+795 LPPTTL
-801 VPSTTPSDD
+801 VPSTTPSDE

-827 VTAGTIIPE
+827 VTGANIALMRLQANPPPLALPSAMAHTRSAPLSQLHRSLSQLDLIPWL
-836 TTTAEVDTIPA
+836 I
-847 FLWFACDFGWAND
+847 
-860 PSFCSWTSEDTGS
+860 STG
-873 RWQIQSSGT
+873 
-882 PTLNTGPNMDHT
+882 
-894 GGSGNFIYTLAT
+894 
-906 SPQETEVARLVS
+906 PQETEVARLIS

-931 FWYHMFGPHIGTLHI
+931 FWYHMFGSHIGTLHI

-975 RVLVPR
+975 RVPVPR
-981 TNKPYQVVLESLVER
+981 TNKPYQVVIEGLVDG

-1002 AVDDIKVLDGLSMAD
+1002 AVDDIKVLNGLSMID
-1017 CKDPDVPTEPMLP
+1017 FISHGGFIQLYPFL
-1030 EDRLNEILE
+1030 
-1039 DITEY
+1039 ITEY

>member
-1 MHCGLVFIL
+1 VSKGLSFSPQLFSFIFSPL
-10 FMGILLVV
+10 P
-18 KAFKN
+18 AP
-23 DKCGDNIRISTANYL
+23 DKCGGNIRISTANYL

-43 PLAYPPSQRCVWVI
+43 PTSYPPSQRCVWVI

-91 VDESGQLVGKYCGK
+91 TDESGQLVGKYCGK

-147 RNFTSNSGVIKSPG
+147 RNFTSNSGIIKSPG

-213 DGFPGVGPYVGRYC
+213 DGFPGVGPHVGRYC

-288 QIMASSQY
+288 QIMVSSQY

-323 WIQTLV
+323 WIQ
-329 TIPSHANIKGS
+329 
-340 RLSSWSGKTC
+340 
-350 SNAASCLDSTFQRQL
+350 
-365 HQPPLLLINVSSSS
+365 
-379 VMLMVDRQTQVD
+379 VD

-406 VSQETHKIY
+406 ISQETQRVY

-440 KQLVEREKKRERG
+440 K
-453 RDGMPDRRATG
+453 
-464 CNHRLLIGTGFLHLE
+464 
-479 ANKPPLWVYEGT
+479 
-491 HGPGL
+491 
-496 DYLMV
+496 
-501 SPEYTVPSVKWRLKG
+501 
-516 AMLDSPLPHSYSVE
+516 
-530 GGQEVF
+530 VF

-544 VTKTML
+544 VAKTKL

-558 LRVRPVTWET
+558 VRIRPVTWET

-587 GMLGMVSGLITDSQI
+587 GMLGMVSGLINDNQI

-628 LPQPQPFTSEWLQVD
+628 LPQPQPFTNEWLQVD
-643 LGDEKLVKGMI
+643 LGEEKLVRGLI

-661 ENKVFMKRFRIGYSN
+661 ENKVFMKKFRLGYSN

-682 MVLDGSGNKPKL
+682 MVLDTSGNRPK
-694 ASSLPSPE
+694 
-702 RFPAS
+702 
-707 KVHQA
+707 
-712 LFRAGHLLFFLATY
+712 
-726 QAHAALPLIFEGN
+726 IFEGN

-745 ELRTVEALTTRFI
+745 ELRTVEPLLTRFV

-782 GRDTQPGTYTAPT
+782 APT
-795 LPPTTV
+795 LPPTTAI
-801 VPSTTPSDD
+801 PSTTPSDE

-827 VTAGTIIPE
+827 VTGANI
-836 TTTAEVDTIPA
+836 A
-847 FLWFACDFGWAND
+847 FMRLRPLIDSVIQRVVSLKAFH
-860 PSFCSWTSEDTGS
+860 DTGS

-882 PTLNTGPNMDHT
+882 PTLNIGPNMDHT
-894 GGSGNFIYTLAT
+894 GEPGNFIYTLAT

-946 KQRKQTVDGPADILL
+946 KQRKQTEKGPADVLL

-981 TNKPYQVVLESLVER
+981 TNKPYQVVIESLVER

-1002 AVDDIKVLDGLSMAD
+1002 AVDDIKVLDGITLLD
-1017 CKDPDVPTEPMLP
+1017 CKGEALFP
-1030 EDRLNEILE
+1030 EN
-1039 DITEY
+1039 TEY
-1044 PDFVE
+1044 PDFVDN
-1049 TNQISGAGNMLKTLD
+1049 NQIPEGSMLKTLD

>member
-1 MHCGLVFIL
+1 MHCGLVL
-10 FMGILLVV
+10 FLLMEIFFVA

-23 DKCGDNIRISTANYL
+23 DKCGDNIRITNANYL

-43 PLAYPPSQRCVWVI
+43 PASYLPSQKCVWVI
-57 SAPGPHQ
+57 TAPGPHQ

-105 IAPSPVVSSGNQLFI
+105 IAPSPVVSSGYQLYI

-133 SIRYEIFKTGPECS
+133 SIRYEVFKTGPECS
-147 RNFTSNSGVIKSPG
+147 RNFTSNNGVIKSPG

-187 FESFELEPDPTPP
+187 FESFELEPDTTPP

-213 DGFPGVGPYVGRYC
+213 DGFPGVGPYIGRYC

-260 FTVIE
+260 FTVLE

-272 DCSDPLG
+272 DCTDPLG
-279 MESGEITSD
+279 MESGEIASE
-288 QIMASSQY
+288 QIVASSQY
-296 NPSWSP
+296 NPGWSP
-302 ERSRLN
+302 ERARLN

-315 PAEDSNKE
+315 PGEDNNKE
-323 WIQTLV
+323 WI
-329 TIPSHANIKGS
+329 
-340 RLSSWSGKTC
+340 
-350 SNAASCLDSTFQRQL
+350 
-365 HQPPLLLINVSSSS
+365 
-379 VMLMVDRQTQVD
+379 QVD

-406 VSQETHKIY
+406 VSQETRKTYWI
-415 FVKSYK
+415 KSYK

-440 KQLVEREKKRERG
+440 K
-453 RDGMPDRRATG
+453 
-464 CNHRLLIGTGFLHLE
+464 
-479 ANKPPLWVYEGT
+479 
-491 HGPGL
+491 
-496 DYLMV
+496 
-501 SPEYTVPSVKWRLKG
+501 
-516 AMLDSPLPHSYSVE
+516 
-530 GGQEVF
+530 VF

-544 VTKTML
+544 VARTML

-558 LRVRPVTWET
+558 VRVRPVAWEM

-587 GMLGMVSGLITDSQI
+587 GMLGMVSGLITDAQI

-619 LTSRTGWTL
+619 LTSRSGWTL

-643 LGDEKLVKGMI
+643 LGEEKLVRGLI
-654 IQGGKHR
+654 IQGGKYR
-661 ENKVFMKRFRIGYSN
+661 ENKVFMKKFRLGYSN
-676 NGSDWR
+676 NESDWK
-682 MVLDGSGNKPKL
+682 MVQDANGNKPK
-694 ASSLPSPE
+694 
-702 RFPAS
+702 
-707 KVHQA
+707 
-712 LFRAGHLLFFLATY
+712 
-726 QAHAALPLIFEGN
+726 IFEGN
-739 SNYDTP
+739 QNYDTP
-745 ELRTVEALTTRFI
+745 ELRTVEPLLTRYV
-758 RIYPERATP
+758 RVYPERSTP

-782 GRDTQPGTYTAPT
+782 APT
-795 LPPTTV
+795 PLPTTLA
-801 VPSTTPSDD
+801 STTPSDE

-815 ASCHSGTGDDYD
+815 ASCHSGTGDSYD
-827 VTAGTIIPE
+827 VTGG
-836 TTTAEVDTIPA
+836 TTAPEGKTEVDTIPA

-860 PSFCSWTSEDTGS
+860 PSFCGWTSEDS
-873 RWQIQSSGT
+873 DFRWQIQSSGT

-906 SPQETEVARLVS
+906 GSQETEVARLVS
-918 PVVSSPDSDLCVS
+918 PVVTVGQSDLCVS
-931 FWYHMFGPHIGTLHI
+931 FWYHMFGSHIGTLHI
-946 KQRKQTVDGPADILL
+946 KQRKETVDGMADILL

-975 RVLVPR
+975 RVLVPHSS
-981 TNKPYQVVLESLVER
+981 KPYQVVIEGFVER

-1002 AVDDIKVLDGLSMAD
+1002 AVDDIKILDNLNMAD

-1030 EDRLNEILE
+1030 EDRFNEMIVDITDFPDMMENNEILNG
-1039 DITEY
+1039 
-1044 PDFVE
+1044 V
-1049 TNQISGAGNMLKTLD
+1049 SGGAGNMLQTLD

-1087 LYCACSHGGMSDRNL
+1087 LYCACSHGHMSERNL

-1116 KLKKDKLNVQSS
+1116 KLKKDKLNSHNS
-1128 YSEA
+1128 YTEA

>member
-1 MHCGLVFIL
+1 MHCGLVLLL
-10 FMGILLVV
+10 FTGILLVV
-18 KAFKN
+18 KAFRN
-23 DKCGDNIRISTANYL
+23 DKCGGNIRISTANYL

-43 PLAYPPSQRCVWVI
+43 PMSYLPSQRCVWVI

-147 RNFTSNSGVIKSPG
+147 RNFSSNSGVIKSPG

-213 DGFPGVGPYVGRYC
+213 DGFPGVGPYIGRYC

-232 GRIISYT
+232 GRLISYT

-323 WIQTLV
+323 WIQ
-329 TIPSHANIKGS
+329 
-340 RLSSWSGKTC
+340 
-350 SNAASCLDSTFQRQL
+350 
-365 HQPPLLLINVSSSS
+365 
-379 VMLMVDRQTQVD
+379 VD
-391 LGFLRFVSAIGTQGA
+391 LGFLRFVSAIGIQGA
-406 VSQETHKIY
+406 ISQETRRIY

-440 KQLVEREKKRERG
+440 K
-453 RDGMPDRRATG
+453 
-464 CNHRLLIGTGFLHLE
+464 
-479 ANKPPLWVYEGT
+479 
-491 HGPGL
+491 
-496 DYLMV
+496 
-501 SPEYTVPSVKWRLKG
+501 
-516 AMLDSPLPHSYSVE
+516 
-530 GGQEVF
+530 VF
-536 QGNTNPTD
+536 QGNTNPAD

-558 LRVRPVTWET
+558 IRIRPVTWET

-587 GMLGMVSGLITDSQI
+587 GMLGMVSGLITDNQI
-602 TASSHTDRSWV
+602 TVSSYTDRNWV

-628 LPQPQPFTSEWLQVD
+628 LPQPQPFTNEWLQID
-643 LGDEKLVKGMI
+643 LSEEKLVKGLI

-661 ENKVFMKRFRIGYSN
+661 ENKVFMKKFRLGYSN
-676 NGSDWR
+676 NESDWR
-682 MVLDGSGNKPKL
+682 IVMDSNGNKPK
-694 ASSLPSPE
+694 
-702 RFPAS
+702 
-707 KVHQA
+707 V
-712 LFRAGHLLFFLATY
+712 
-726 QAHAALPLIFEGN
+726 FEGN

-745 ELRTVEALTTRFI
+745 ELRTVEPLLTRLI
-758 RIYPERATP
+758 RIYPDRATP

-782 GRDTQPGTYTAPT
+782 APT
-795 LPPTTV
+795 LPPTTNA
-801 VPSTTPSDD
+801 PSTTPSDE

-827 VTAGTIIPE
+827 VTGANI
-836 TTTAEVDTIPA
+836 A
-847 FLWFACDFGWAND
+847 FMRLQSPPPPPSGFATNGFFKPVSNVRFV
-860 PSFCSWTSEDTGS
+860 S
-873 RWQIQSSGT
+873 I
-882 PTLNTGPNMDHT
+882 T
-894 GGSGNFIYTLAT
+894 GGSGNFIYTLAMG
-906 SPQETEVARLVS
+906 PQETEVARLLS
-918 PVVSSPDSDLCVS
+918 PVISSPDTDLCVS
-931 FWYHMFGPHIGTLHI
+931 FWYHMFGSHIGTLHI
-946 KQRKQTVDGPADILL
+946 KQRKQTVDGPADVLL

-981 TNKPYQVVLESLVER
+981 TNKQYQVCFER
-996 KSWGDI
+996 HQNS
-1002 AVDDIKVLDGLSMAD
+1002 GLPLPISNNTINQGAGFGYN
-1017 CKDPDVPTEPMLP
+1017 VPTS
-1030 EDRLNEILE
+1030 
-1039 DITEY
+1039 
-1044 PDFVE
+1044 F
-1049 TNQISGAGNMLKTLD
+1049 
-1064 PILITIIA
+1064 
-1072 MSALGVFLGAICGVV
+1072 ALGLLVLKALRENQFGYIFHCPIIESIQKMSKPFFLID
-1087 LYCACSHGGMSDRNL
+1087 LD
-1102 SALENYNFE
+1102 
-1111 LVDGV
+1111 
-1116 KLKKDKLNVQSS
+1116 
-1128 YSEA
+1128 